1 MLEAHEKARQFTV
14 IGQRVTRVD
23 GEEKVTGQAEYVA
36 DIVLPGLLWGAVLRS
51 PSAHARIRHIDTSR
65 ARALRGVRA
74 VVTAAD
80 TPKRSWGVFAKDQ
93 PVLAIDK
100 VRYLG
105 EEVAA
110 VAAGD
115 LDTAREALDLIE
127 VQYEELPAVF
137 DPEAAMQPD
146 APLLHEEGGS
156 NVAATID
163 VERGDVERAFA
174 ESDVVVEAPS
184 RASPSGTPPSSR
196 SAAWPNSPPTASSRS
211 G

>member
-14 IGQRVTRVD
+14 VGQRVTRVD

-51 PSAHARIRHIDTSR
+51 PYPHARIRHIDTSR

-80 TPKRSWGVFAKDQ
+80 TPRRSWGVFAKDQ

-100 VRYLG
+100 VHYLG
-105 EEVAA
+105 KEVAA

-127 VQYEELPAVF
+127 VERKRKRHVSHHRYVAIIVDET
-137 DPEAAMQPD
+137 
-146 APLLHEEGGS
+146 
-156 NVAATID
+156 VAALADFPAETS
-163 VERGDVERAFA
+163 FA
-174 ESDVVVEAPS
+174 K
-184 RASPSGTPPSSR
+184 
-196 SAAWPNSPPTASSRS
+196 
-211 G
+211 